1 MRILLVH
8 QNFPAQFKHLVPALA
23 ARPGT
28 EVVVIT
34 DKDNSRPKPALGP
47 NFRVLGYPFPLP
59 DTGASPKL
67 AENYAW
73 RVQRGEA
80 AAQLAEDLQGQG
92 FTPDIVYGH
101 PGWGETLFLRDVF
114 PRARIIL
121 YAESFYQPEGSGV
134 GFDPEFADRRLDGR
148 LKARTR
154 NAAQLAALD
163 TADAGIS
170 PTAWQASRF
179 PDYWRSRIDVVH
191 DGIDTEAVKPG
202 PAPALK
208 LGDRGTL
215 KPGDEVVTFI
225 NRTLEPSRGYHI
237 FMRALPKVL
246 AARPSAQV
254 LIIGG
259 AGNSYGP
266 PAPEGTSWHRLFL
279 DEVRASIDVN
289 RVSFLGKVPYRDLL
303 ALLRLSSAHVYLTYP
318 TVLSWSMLEA
328 MASGCLVIGS
338 ATAPV
343 EEVIEHEKNGILV
356 DFFDVDKVAGAIIDG
371 LANRE
376 RYRAIR
382 TAARETV
389 VSRYDLRRHCLP
401 RQLALLGCS

>member
-1 MRILLVH
+1 M
-8 QNFPAQFKHLVPALA
+8 
-23 ARPGT
+23 
-28 EVVVIT
+28 
-34 DKDNSRPKPALGP
+34 
-47 NFRVLGYPFPLP
+47 
-59 DTGASPKL
+59 
-67 AENYAW
+67 
-73 RVQRGEA
+73 
-80 AAQLAEDLQGQG
+80 
-92 FTPDIVYGH
+92 
-101 PGWGETLFLRDVF
+101 
-114 PRARIIL
+114 
-121 YAESFYQPEGSGV
+121 
-134 GFDPEFADRRLDGR
+134 
-148 LKARTR
+148 
-154 NAAQLAALD
+154 
-163 TADAGIS
+163 
-170 PTAWQASRF
+170 
-179 PDYWRSRIDVVH
+179 
-191 DGIDTEAVKPG
+191 
-202 PAPALK
+202 
-208 LGDRGTL
+208 
-215 KPGDEVVTFI
+215 TFI

-266 PAPEGTSWHRLFL
+266 PAPEGTSWQRLFL

-382 TAARETV
+382 TAARETI

-401 RQLALLGCS
+401 RQLALLGCG